1 MSVAPI
7 LPLAFGLAGAGASLL
22 KGKPKP
28 PKPVL
33 QPTKDVAADR
43 ANQRDQLSRRRG
55 SGANELL
62 GPLGAE
68 ASAGGKT
75 SLGT

>member
-1 MSVAPI
+1 MSAAAI
-7 LPLAFGLAGAGASLL
+7 LPAAFGLVGAGASMLMN
-22 KGKPKP
+22 KPKAP
-28 PKPVL
+28 SPVL
-33 QPTKDVAADR
+33 QPTKDEAADR